1 MVVLTASRTF
11 LVKRIPL
18 FVKYYASFNIIS
30 FTNFNLFKRFLI
42 HKIISDKA
50 KRLMPDKFILSCNSL
65 PIYCISTPPAFL
77 KNKQILYTA
86 KHCICYYFFILYN
99 IRLRS
104 AALLF
109 ICFSRSLYLKMLKHS
124 AI

>member
-65 PIYCISTPPAFL
+65 PIYCISIPAFL

-86 KHCICYYFFILYN
+86 RHCICYCFFCI
-99 IRLRS
+99 IQHPTS
-104 AALLF
+104 FCALLF
-109 ICFSRSLYLKMLKHS
+109 TCFSRSLYLKMLKHS